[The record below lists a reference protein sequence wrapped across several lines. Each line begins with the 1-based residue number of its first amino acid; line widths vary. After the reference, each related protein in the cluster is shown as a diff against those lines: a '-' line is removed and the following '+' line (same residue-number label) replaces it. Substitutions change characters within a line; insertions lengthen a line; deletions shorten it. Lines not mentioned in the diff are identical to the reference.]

1 MTEDFLH
8 YLWKNKLF
16 DTSDLRTTSGELLR
30 IVASGFHNFDAG
42 PDFRQAVV
50 QIGDITWAGDV
61 EIHIRSSDWFRH
73 HHEKDEKYKSV
84 ALHVVYEHDM
94 EVERQP
100 GEYYP
105 TLELKDRIPKGKWL
119 QYQQLVGS
127 VEMVP
132 CCHYL
137 SHFEELHLQ
146 SLVSSMAM
154 ERLLRKYEDIMS
166 LHAQCRADWDETL
179 YRQVAVS
186 FGFKANASA
195 FELLA
200 RSLPY
205 KILLRHSDSALQVR
219 ALLFGQAGM
228 LDLPHVD
235 TYYDSLKYEY
245 EYLRYK
251 YQLQPIG
258 RHHWNWLRL
267 RPSNFPC
274 LRLAQLAALIHKTP
288 ELLRTLLDCP
298 SIEQYQDLFAVE
310 ADSYWETH
318 YQFGKETLLP
328 HSVSLGAT
336 AFQFLMINTVVPVLF
351 AYYRFFGD
359 QSKQEDVVAMW
370 DQIPFEDN
378 KVTRVFRDTAFPQR
392 TALDSQALIELLQ
405 CYCKEKRC
413 IDCAIGE
420 RIVRDVGG

>member
-1 MTEDFLH
+1 M
-8 YLWKNKLF
+8 
-16 DTSDLRTTSGELLR
+16 
-30 IVASGFHNFDAG
+30 
-42 PDFRQAVV
+42 V
-50 QIGDITWAGDV
+50 QI
-61 EIHIRSSDWFRH
+61 
-73 HHEKDEKYKSV
+73 
-84 ALHVVYEHDM
+84 
-94 EVERQP
+94 
-100 GEYYP
+100 
-105 TLELKDRIPKGKWL
+105 LKIP
-119 QYQQLVGS
+119 
-127 VEMVP
+127 P
-132 CCHYL
+132 
-137 SHFEELHLQ
+137 
-146 SLVSSMAM
+146 
-154 ERLLRKYEDIMS
+154 I
-166 LHAQCRADWDETL
+166 
-179 YRQVAVS
+179 
-186 FGFKANASA
+186 
-195 FELLA
+195 LA
-200 RSLPY
+200 
-205 KILLRHSDSALQVR
+205 DSALQVR
-219 ALLFGQAGM
+219 ALLFGQADM

-336 AFQFLMINTVVPVLF
+336 AFHLLMINTVVPVLF